1 MAGGAGE
8 GEVVDVGGAVVG
20 PFGDVVGLAEVS
32 GDVAAW
38 VGAAASPAI
47 KSSIDSAQTAST
59 AASTTS
65 IEPMFEHQRLSP
77 TAIADTQM
85 RAPASRSIASA
96 ATC

>member
-1 MAGGAGE
+1 MGCAGE

-20 PFGDVVGLAEVS
+20 PVGDVVDLAEVS
-32 GDVAAW
+32 GDVAVG
-38 VGAAASPAI
+38 VGAAAS
-47 KSSIDSAQTAST
+47 
-59 AASTTS
+59 TTP